1 MKLVAVKAISELSD
15 RKQPLN
21 KRQLGHRLLF
31 SLIQQCGEYALNED
45 RSVLRMLMAVVNDT
59 SFKIRSEGAR
69 FMKFYLASSH
79 EKLRGTPR
87 LEETYVP
94 EVCYL
99 CNDEDIHIRIDA
111 IEALSYVL
119 DVCEVEMV
127 EREFTPPMVKL
138 FASEHEEIQVKMS
151 KIVG

>member
-1 MKLVAVKAISELSD
+1 M
-15 RKQPLN
+15 
-21 KRQLGHRLLF
+21 
-31 SLIQQCGEYALNED
+31 
-45 RSVLRMLMAVVNDT
+45 
-59 SFKIRSEGAR
+59 
-69 FMKFYLASSH
+69 
-79 EKLRGTPR
+79 
-87 LEETYVP
+87 P